1 MSTSTPSRS
10 SSPDIQTLLA
20 EFDASGQSAASFARS
35 RGVPSWRLYHALNRR
50 RGKSRARVAAPAT
63 SAPALLPVHLIE
75 RATSAAPAPALE
87 ILLAGGH
94 RIRVGAD
101 FDARLLRRVIEALGP
116 C

>member
-50 RGKSRARVAAPAT
+50 RGKARVRAT
-63 SAPALLPVHLIE
+63 ASPTLLPVQLIE
-75 RATSAAPAPALE
+75 SKPATPAPSLE
-87 ILLAGGH
+87 LLLAGGH